1 VDIEKLDASWKRT
14 EAQWNKAKRFWH
26 KCKVV
31 IGTIIFIGIVIA
43 AIVGIPYLIW
53 DIAVHPVQRQAF
65 GHGVV
70 INARWYLLWAVVSWV
85 VSWVVGKFH
94 RKKSTEPEEIES
106 GTLPQ
111 ESIQGSQPKDRRKN
125 HRRVQRRR

>member
-1 VDIEKLDASWKRT
+1 VDREKLDASWKRV
-14 EAQWNKAKRFWH
+14 EARWDKAKRFWH

-31 IGTIIFIGIVIA
+31 IGTIIFIGIVVA
-43 AIVGIPYLIW
+43 AVVGIPYLIW

-70 INARWYLLWAVVSWV
+70 VNARWYLLWAVVSWV
-85 VSWVVGKFH
+85 VGKLW
-94 RKKSTEPEEIES
+94 RKKSTEPEEIED
-106 GTLPQ
+106 GALHEAGVQ
-111 ESIQGSQPKDRRKN
+111 EGKSKDRRKN